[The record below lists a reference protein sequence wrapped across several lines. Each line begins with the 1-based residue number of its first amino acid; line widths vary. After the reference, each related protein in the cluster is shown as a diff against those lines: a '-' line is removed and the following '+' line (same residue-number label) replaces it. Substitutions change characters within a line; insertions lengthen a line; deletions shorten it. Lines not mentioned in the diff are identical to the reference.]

1 MTDLYKKNHLF
12 VFLALIIAIC
22 TINPSFCVEKINAG
36 VVYEFYLD
44 VNNQITDSTN
54 IAPKNLPTISNEEVN
69 IAYFKDF
76 RPINMLS
83 EKNLFTIQK
92 PARKAINYEKIPKEY
107 NLSLDPKNIQAA
119 AKITPSYNEL
129 FARAVNLKN
138 KEKYKD
144 ALEAINLAL
153 KENPLNTE
161 GHFLKADI
169 LRLNG
174 NYSESVF
181 EYAVAI
187 NIDPMCTDAYFNIA
201 KILENANKKEL
212 ALEYYRY
219 AYSTKPNDYEI
230 RNIILAYEKQG
241 IN

>member
-1 MTDLYKKNHLF
+1 MLT
-12 VFLALIIAIC
+12 
-22 TINPSFCVEKINAG
+22 
-36 VVYEFYLD
+36 
-44 VNNQITDSTN
+44 
-54 IAPKNLPTISNEEVN
+54 
-69 IAYFKDF
+69 
-76 RPINMLS
+76 RPNRLS
-83 EKNLFTIQK
+83 
-92 PARKAINYEKIPKEY
+92 
-107 NLSLDPKNIQAA
+107 
-119 AKITPSYNEL
+119 
-129 FARAVNLKN
+129 
-138 KEKYKD
+138 
-144 ALEAINLAL
+144 NLAL

-174 NYSESVF
+174 NYQESVF
-181 EYAVAI
+181 EYAIAI
-187 NIDPMCTDAYFNIA
+187 NIDPMLTDAYFNIA